1 MIKMIMTLLLLIV
14 STSVFAEWTKVTN
27 SSDGDMTVYVDYGSI
42 KNKGNKVMMLDL
54 TDFKTV
60 HKNKSYRY
68 FSQLSLNEYDC
79 EEETRRMLDF
89 HWYSENMK
97 KGNIV
102 YSEKNINDEGKSIPT
117 DSIGTD
123 LFNIACSK
131 KSRYF

>member
-1 MIKMIMTLLLLIV
+1 MIMTLLLLIV

-27 SSDGDMTVYVDYGSI
+27 SSDDDMTVYVDYGSI

-79 EEETRRMLDF
+79 DEETRRMLNF

-131 KSRYF
+131 K

>member
-68 FSQLSLNEYDC
+68 MSQLSLNEYNC
-79 EEETRRMLDF
+79 EEKTRRILDF
-89 HWYSENMK
+89 DWYSENMK

-123 LFNIACSK
+123 LFIIACNK
-131 KSRYF
+131 